1 VWVVKVLAAV
11 SFVIGIVVDV
21 IVGAT
26 SVAILIAGDRAART
40 KKRAPAP
47 H

>member
-1 VWVVKVLAAV
+1 MKVLAAV

-26 SVAILIAGDRAART
+26 SVAILMAADRAERT
-40 KKRAPAP
+40 KKNAPAS